1 MFWLAGRT
9 GLVFHMGVHVNH
21 RDALADEHV
30 AQERQEH
37 ETRRQHDAVVHAA
50 KRQVVHLEPARQ
62 PADAAPLAVS
72 VGDDHDLV
80 ALHEQ
85 ALCELVDVVLH
96 AAHRWVEEVGDH
108 ADIDHGQTRGS
119 LGARRAR
126 AEKFREEAGG
136 ESAKCVLN
144 TLTFSLGRALSL
156 SLSDLVLPSP
166 TANPSRGRKIR
177 RPAAGAPVVSC
188 PPRRGAPA

>member
-108 ADIDHGQTRGS
+108 ADIDHGQTA
-119 LGARRAR
+119 GALARAR
-126 AEKFREEAGG
+126 AQKFGEEARG
-136 ESAKCVLN
+136 EMLPMRIKPSRSLSAA
-144 TLTFSLGRALSL
+144 RSL
-156 SLSDLVLPSP
+156 SLFLIWFFPHQPRTLP
-166 TANPSRGRKIR
+166 AAAKLGVQLRGRQ
-177 RPAAGAPVVSC
+177 
-188 PPRRGAPA
+188 

>member
-108 ADIDHGQTRGS
+108 ADIDHGQTAGALAR
-119 LGARRAR
+119 GARRAQKFG
-126 AEKFREEAGG
+126 EKCR
-136 ESAKCVLN
+136 KCVLN
-144 TLTFSLGRALSL
+144 TLTFSLGRPLSL